1 MTIRLKVIDR
11 KRTIMVHMRVKRQ
24 HQRWTLPY
32 DPHASVAMTMDP
44 AFVAF
49 GTFAPT
55 LQVHIVGRKLSRLAP
70 HKQPQFKAAHPL
82 GKMLLNGIR
91 AGRPFL
97 LQRAELR
104 LTLRARGRGARPE
117 GTIHCLQGLGVEANV
132 RQRIPCDIESAVNAA
147 GQTFQQRR
155 CRPPF
160 LACRLRSSDSRTSC
174 NASLIRTPG
183 G

>member
-1 MTIRLKVIDR
+1 
-11 KRTIMVHMRVKRQ
+11 
-24 HQRWTLPY
+24 
-32 DPHASVAMTMDP
+32 MDP

-104 LTLRARGRGARPE
+104 LTLRARGRDARPE
-117 GTIHCLQGLGVEANV
+117 GKYQTKSFLTQCWYNTSSTSNRFSWH
-132 RQRIPCDIESAVNAA
+132 IPHD
-147 GQTFQQRR
+147 
-155 CRPPF
+155 
-160 LACRLRSSDSRTSC
+160 
-174 NASLIRTPG
+174 
-183 G
+183 

>member
-1 MTIRLKVIDR
+1 
-11 KRTIMVHMRVKRQ
+11 MVHMRVKRQ

-32 DPHASVAMTMDP
+32 DPHAGVAMTMDP

-49 GTFAPT
+49 GTFEPT
-55 LQVHIVGRKLSRLAP
+55 LQVQIVGRKTQPSHP
-70 HKQPQFKAAHPL
+70 HKQPQFKAAHHL

-91 AGRPFL
+91 AGLPFL

-104 LTLRARGRGARPE
+104 LTLRAVAVALGLRVLF
-117 GTIHCLQGLGVEANV
+117 HCLQGLGVEANV

-147 GQTFQQRR
+147 GQTFQQRL

-160 LACRLRSSDSRTSC
+160 WLAGCAPAIVHL
-174 NASLIRTPG
+174 L
-183 G
+183 